1 MSKVSMFDY
10 YCFTR
15 LYPYIEEIK
24 VYINMFRSIFNKI
37 IEFIYT
43 SGPFFV
49 LNLIIVVFWMHL
61 ICLLLRD
68 STLLFSKLF
77 NEKFNFLNN
86 TVLIS
91 KMFIVLIK
99 KFSTKNINIFFKNF
113 LTLIYLMGNSLK
125 VKQ

>member
-15 LYPYIEEIK
+15 LYPYIEELK
-24 VYINMFRSIFNKI
+24 VYINMFKSIYTKI
-37 IEFIYT
+37 IEFVYT

-61 ICLLLRD
+61 IALLLRD

-86 TVLIS
+86 TTLIV
-91 KMFIVLIK
+91 KLLAVFCK
-99 KFSTKNINIFFKNF
+99 KVSMANINLFFKKN
-113 LTLIYLMGNSLK
+113 LILLYLMGNSLR